1 MTNKMLYSAQD
12 IKALMAQ
19 NAVTL
24 IDVRSKEFYDEGH
37 IPGAIN
43 MPEMFTYLSTSS
55 PGGLAEMQQIF
66 QDLFSQAGLSPDR
79 LVITYEDCLDRY
91 YGSSCRGYWL
101 LNYHGHTNSGVLE
114 GGYGCWLLAGMPVE
128 KEAAAPIST
137 SYKVRPNPAIIA
149 TKEDVLAAIDNPQ
162 VKLLDDR
169 DIAEW
174 LGESSSPYGIDY
186 APRKGRIPTAQWIE
200 WYDFMD
206 RSSAIARFKP
216 AEEIQQLC
224 ATYGF
229 QPNDDII
236 IYCFKGARG
245 SNTFVAL
252 KKAGFTNVRI
262 YFASWNE
269 WSRNEQLPILTEKL
283 SEPYITAA

>member
-1 MTNKMLYSAQD
+1 MMNKTLYSAQD
-12 IKALMAQ
+12 VKALIAQ
-19 NAVTL
+19 NAVAL
-24 IDVRSKEFYDEGH
+24 VDVRSKEFYDEGH

-43 MPEMFTYLSTSS
+43 IPEMFTYLSTSS
-55 PGGLAEMQQIF
+55 PAGLADMQQTF
-66 QDLFSQAGLSPDR
+66 QALFSQAGLSPDK
-79 LVITYEDCLDRY
+79 LVISYEDCLDRY

-101 LNYHGHTNSGVLE
+101 LNYHGHTSSGILE
-114 GGYGCWLLAGMPVE
+114 GGYGSWLLAGLPVE
-128 KEAAAPIST
+128 KETVTPTATTYVA
-137 SYKVRPNPAIIA
+137 KPNPTIIA
-149 TKEDVLAAIDNPQ
+149 TKEDVLAAIDDPHT
-162 VKLLDDR
+162 KLLDDR
-169 DIAEW
+169 DVAEW

-206 RSSAIARFKP
+206 RTSAIARFKS

-224 ATYGF
+224 ADHGF
-229 QPNDDII
+229 YPHDNII

-252 KKAGFTNVRI
+252 KEAGFSNVRI

-269 WSRNEQLPILTEKL
+269 WSRDEQLPILAEKL
-283 SEPYITAA
+283 SEPYAAAA